1 MPNVDTK
8 SGQLYYEVCD
18 VVAPWVMQ
26 PQTII
31 FHHGV
36 GANLHVWAPWIPV
49 LASRYRIVR
58 FDMRGFGRS
67 VQPAPGFPWSFDVLI
82 DDLLRIADAESLD
95 RFHLVG
101 ESIGGTAAIACALRT
116 PQRLHSLTLSNAAA
130 RGGLVSNVKGW
141 RNIVAEAGQSAWA
154 RQMMQWRFHRD
165 ALPLEIYSW
174 YLAVHE
180 SCSIDASFGL
190 ADLLLA
196 TDLTA
201 RLGEIRMPTLLLS
214 PDASPFIPAQA
225 MAGMHALIVG
235 SELQVFAH
243 SKHGLP
249 LSHGEVCAR
258 VLLEFLERR
267 CGRG

>member
-1 MPNVDTK
+1 
-8 SGQLYYEVCD
+8 
-18 VVAPWVMQ
+18 
-26 PQTII
+26 
-31 FHHGV
+31 
-36 GANLHVWAPWIPV
+36 
-49 LASRYRIVR
+49 
-58 FDMRGFGRS
+58 
-67 VQPAPGFPWSFDVLI
+67 
-82 DDLLRIADAESLD
+82 LLRIADAESID
-95 RFHLVG
+95 KFHLVG
-101 ESIGGTAAIACALRT
+101 ESIGGTAAIACALKV

-141 RNIVAEAGQSAWA
+141 RDIAGQTGQPGWA

-180 SCSIDASFGL
+180 TCSLDASFAL

-196 TDLTA
+196 TDLTG

-225 MAGMHALIVG
+225 MAAMHALIVG

-243 SKHGLP
+243 
-249 LSHGEVCAR
+249 
-258 VLLEFLERR
+258 
-267 CGRG
+267 